1 MDGVNGRLTEE
12 KALYRI
18 HASGAPLP
26 MLCHQLAC
34 CCYLLYSG
42 RYVVFVHTH
51 QQVLQPHRRCLVLP
65 GGNRRLFCYPL
76 LQRLR
81 NSP

>member
-1 MDGVNGRLTEE
+1 MADLPRRKPCVEP
-12 KALYRI
+12 

-34 CCYLLYSG
+34 WCYFLYTG
-42 RYVVFVHTH
+42 WYVVLVHMH
-51 QQVLQPHRRCLVLP
+51 QQVLQPHRRRLVLP

-76 LQRLR
+76 LQWLW